1 MKRIYHGT
9 HIYLH
14 EKENGAPC
22 VTTDDYELYDMVE
35 DYLIEDCDLDY
46 ECLIRHGWPEKESHT
61 IEVQGI
67 LLKSLEKYIQKLD
80 LKEIERIYL
89 INNKQK

>member
-1 MKRIYHGT
+1 MNRIYHGT

-14 EKENGAPC
+14 ENEDGDPC

-61 IEVQGI
+61 IF
-67 LLKSLEKYIQKLD
+67 LSLVVCDWDEGLWPYQFHF
-80 LKEIERIYL
+80 
-89 INNKQK
+89 